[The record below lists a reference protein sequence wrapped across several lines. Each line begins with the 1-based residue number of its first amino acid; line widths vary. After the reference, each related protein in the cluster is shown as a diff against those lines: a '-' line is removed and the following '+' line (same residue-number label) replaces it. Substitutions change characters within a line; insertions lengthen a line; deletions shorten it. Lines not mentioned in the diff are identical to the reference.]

1 MAAARAPVMQLVA
14 AIKNLQ
20 RRRLFKP
27 LLWVGADHDTEQSN
41 RHAANAAVGVE
52 LGTVANGM
60 AE

>member
-1 MAAARAPVMQLVA
+1 MMRSL
-14 AIKNLQ
+14 LQ
-20 RRRLFKP
+20 SKHPKTRLFKP

-52 LGTVANGM
+52 LETVANGM